1 MNYKDPAEL
10 RTALTEITESQED
23 ATKPSVSIMIATG
36 CINYQ
41 LGNTSLAINLLKQAQ
56 ASIKEEKDKNLK
68 GLPSG
73 ALILIFLKTYQTN
86 LITKAYIK
94 NARQHSL
101 GRWALVLYSIELYR
115 QKKNK
120 DHLLPAI
127 SELENKIQ
135 EEGSLQ
141 ATNIFLD
148 QLRTLKGMED
158 MCQSGPPLELGAEAE
173 SAPPPPNCEMA
184 DLEEYKNYVLS
195 TAYGLLSKLLKEAP
209 FFNNPS

>member
-10 RTALTEITESQED
+10 NKALTEITESQED
-23 ATKPSVSIMIATG
+23 AENPSVSIMIATG

-41 LGNTSLAINLLKQAQ
+41 LGNTSMALNLLRQAQ
-56 ASIKEEKDKNLK
+56 TNIKQEKDKNLK

-73 ALILIFLKTYQTN
+73 ALILIFLKTHQMQLVT
-86 LITKAYIK
+86 TTDIK
-94 NARQHSL
+94 NARHHPL
-101 GRWALVLYSIELYR
+101 GRWALVLYSIERYR

-127 SELENKIQ
+127 SELQNKIQ

-141 ATNIFLD
+141 ATNIFLE

-158 MCQSGPPLELGAEAE
+158 MCQSGPPLVLGAEEE

-195 TAYGLLSKLLKEAP
+195 TAYGLLSQLLKEAP